1 MQENVSNSQNVNL
14 LAGFA
19 TKNIQKERFFTVL
32 FCCYNFIIWVLKEL
46 LLTYVTK
53 KVSCEIGSFQNT
65 LYKYERL
72 KRT

>member
-19 TKNIQKERFFTVL
+19 TKNIQKERFFAVL
-32 FCCYNFIIWVLKEL
+32 FCCYNFIIWGLKK

-53 KVSCEIGSFQNT
+53 KASCEIESFQNT
-65 LYKYERL
+65 LYTYERL

>member
-19 TKNIQKERFFTVL
+19 TKNIQKERFLPFFFVVITL
-32 FCCYNFIIWVLKEL
+32 LYGGLKM
-46 LLTYVTK
+46 LTYVTK
-53 KVSCEIGSFQNT
+53 KVSCEIESFQNT

>member
-19 TKNIQKERFFTVL
+19 TKNIQKERFFAVIFFVVITL
-32 FCCYNFIIWVLKEL
+32 LYGGLKM
-46 LLTYVTK
+46 LTYVTK

>member
-19 TKNIQKERFFTVL
+19 TKNIQKERFFAVL
-32 FCCYNFIIWVLKEL
+32 FCCYNLLYGGLKKM
-46 LLTYVTK
+46 LTYVTK
-53 KVSCEIGSFQNT
+53 KVSCEIESFQNT